1 MTGQYG
7 SDQVKDIVLTSPA
20 GQAGGKLGKPVS
32 TPTVVKTTTK
42 QVLTKNNDGVTH
54 NVEEEVRNL
63 GTGEVTYSTQ
73 EHKVSKGLYPPPV
86 NRDSLLQIFDRIRF
100 ESLYPIL

>member
-1 MTGQYG
+1 MTQQYA
-7 SDQVKDIVLTSPA
+7 SDQVQDLMASPA
-20 GQAGGKLGKPVS
+20 NQSATSKNGQMVGKAVS

-73 EHKVSKGLYPPPV
+73 EHKVSP
-86 NRDSLLQIFDRIRF
+86 N
-100 ESLYPIL
+100 